1 MPLHP
6 SPLRGLDFDL
16 MAKFTLLRGRTG
28 VFLLAVLLAIA
39 GSLLLFFLVMKPPA
53 AEMLQLG
60 LIFALTGVFSLFIGF
75 ISHRAGWWR
84 RLGSLSRSLTL
95 IHLLAVGFA
104 LMGIWFAARLMFI
117 NDHDLTLGGLLLLF
131 AGGISIAFGYF
142 LSNSLVDSLR
152 ELAAGTERLREGD
165 FSVRLRR
172 SGNDEVAQL
181 TTAFNAMAERLDM
194 AEQEAKQLEQ
204 ARKEFIAGASHDLR
218 TPLAS
223 LQAMLSAIYDGV
235 VTDQETIRAY
245 LERSERE
252 IAHMGA
258 IIDDL
263 VELARLDAG
272 YPELETRPDS
282 LTELI
287 SSAIEGFSAAA
298 ADRQIAVVHDLERG
312 IDPVV
317 MAADKIG
324 RVLQNLVDNALQHT
338 PKGGEV
344 HIRARRENG
353 WVLIEVQDSGQGI
366 PSVDLPHVFDRFYR
380 GEKSRRRNG
389 SERGGVGLGLAIAKG
404 FVEAHGG
411 EIWVK
416 SAPDQGANFCFR
428 LPRSEG

>member
-1 MPLHP
+1 LAI
-6 SPLRGLDFDL
+6 DL
-16 MAKFTLLRGRTG
+16 MTKFSLLRGRAG
-28 VFLLAVLLAIA
+28 VFMLAVLLAIA
-39 GSLLLFFLVMKPPA
+39 GSLLLFFLIMKPPA

-60 LIFALTGVFSLFIGF
+60 LIFALTAAISIVLGF
-75 ISHRAGWWR
+75 ISHRAGLWR

-104 LMGIWFAARLMFI
+104 LLGFWFAARLMFI
-117 NDHDLTLGGLLLLF
+117 NEHDLTLGGLLLIF
-131 AGGISIAFGYF
+131 AGSISIAFGYF
-142 LSNSLVDSLR
+142 LSSSLVDSLR
-152 ELAAGTERLREGD
+152 ELAAGTDRLREGD
-165 FSVRLRR
+165 FSVRLRG

-181 TTAFNAMAERLDM
+181 TEAFNSMAERLEM
-194 AEQEAKQLEQ
+194 AEKEAKQVED

-223 LQAMLSAIYDGV
+223 LRGMLSAIYDGV
-235 VTDQETIRAY
+235 VTDQETIQAY

-272 YPELETRPDS
+272 YPKLDTRPDS

-287 SSAIEGFSAAA
+287 SSAIDGFSTAA
-298 ADRQIAVVHDLERG
+298 ADREIAVRHDLEKD
-312 IDPVV
+312 IDPVI

-324 RVLQNLVDNALQHT
+324 RVLQNLVDNALKHT
-338 PKGGEV
+338 PVGGEV

-353 WVLIEVQDSGQGI
+353 WVLVEVQDSGQGI
-366 PSVDLPHVFDRFYR
+366 PSDDLPHVFDRFYR

-389 SERGGVGLGLAIAKG
+389 VESGGVGLGLAIAKG

-416 SAPDQGANFCFR
+416 SVPEQGANFCFR
-428 LPRSEG
+428 LPRSAS